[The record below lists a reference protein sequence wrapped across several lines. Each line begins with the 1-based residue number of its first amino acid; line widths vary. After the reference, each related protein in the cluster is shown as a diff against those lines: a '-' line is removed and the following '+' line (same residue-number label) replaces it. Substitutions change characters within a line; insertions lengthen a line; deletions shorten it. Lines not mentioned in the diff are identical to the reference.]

1 MNEVSITTEDAV
13 KRRILLGDGRYM
25 IFFSFETRPGGAAAS
40 DISPLKRDSGSAP
53 TTGSGGPPV
62 V

>member
-25 IFFSFETRPGGAAAS
+25 IFFSFDTPPGGAAAS
-40 DISPLKRDSGSAP
+40 ELSPPARDSASAP
-53 TTGSGGPPV
+53 TSGSGGPPV